1 MPVPNQR
8 LRIIVLYAQFF
19 TITQILSHGSPHF
32 QQSTQF
38 SSVSLLQT
46 SLHWNSSSVYI
57 RLPRQCNGI
66 TENIMPLPTR
76 PLCCFWHYWPW
87 HLDHPS
93 LILECLFI
101 LSIWCWWAC
110 GGDDNLRNQKAN
122 GLNYTLSGC
131 YGPERHAR
139 HWRITNLNWPI
150 CI

>member
-1 MPVPNQR
+1 MLTAWQSIAVVLTMPVWRTDKWTTGRQKNPN
-8 LRIIVLYAQFF
+8 
-19 TITQILSHGSPHF
+19 
-32 QQSTQF
+32 
-38 SSVSLLQT
+38 SLL
-46 SLHWNSSSVYI
+46 NSHQSAYCKHHSTETVLFVHP
-57 RLPRQCNGI
+57 RSPRQCNRI
-66 TENIMPLPTR
+66 TENIMSLSTR
-76 PLCCFWHYWPW
+76 PLCCFRHHWPW

-110 GGDDNLRNQKAN
+110 GGDDNLRNQKVN